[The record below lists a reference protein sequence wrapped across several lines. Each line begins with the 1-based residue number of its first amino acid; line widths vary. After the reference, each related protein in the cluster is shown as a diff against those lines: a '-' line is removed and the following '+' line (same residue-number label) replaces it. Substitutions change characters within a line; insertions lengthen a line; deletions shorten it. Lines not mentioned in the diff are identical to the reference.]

1 VAGAPGAAPSGD
13 RVPVLPGPALDDLR
27 AALGGPHALG
37 ASDRS
42 YDELLAATAPAIDL
56 ARRAHRAA
64 LHRWLNAWGCR
75 IRYPLPGEPDRFD
88 RSLAAWWRRRSAT
101 LGPVR
106 DPLAELSDG
115 EIDAIADAF
124 ADLSAAAVA
133 IDARGHDRTM
143 GPTAA
148 AKCLY
153 ALRPHS
159 VMPWD
164 LMIAERLHGGR
175 DRDAF
180 AAHLRLGRRWAQ
192 DLLTTAGLEET
203 ALLADLDRSGATL
216 AKVLDE
222 YCYLRYTAGP

>member
-1 VAGAPGAAPSGD
+1 MAAAPGAAPSGD
-13 RVPVLPGPALDDLR
+13 RDPLLLGPALDELR
-27 AALGGPHALG
+27 AALAGPGGLG
-37 ASDRS
+37 AADRS
-42 YDELLAATAPAIDL
+42 YDVLLAATAPAIDL

-106 DPLAELSDG
+106 EPLAELSDD
-115 EIDAIADAF
+115 EIDLIADAY
-124 ADLSAAAVA
+124 ADLSGAAVA
-133 IDARGHDRTM
+133 VDARGHDRTL

-164 LMIAERLHGGR
+164 LRIAQALHGGR

-192 DLLTTAGLEET
+192 HLLTTSGLDET
-203 ALLADLDRSGATL
+203 ALLADLHRSGATL

-222 YCYLRYTAGP
+222 YCYLCYTAGR